1 MEIIWRLMDKVPDEL
16 KLPSKLLR
24 LKHTPDGILLWR
36 KAYYNIKQE
45 IEEAEKLKEET
56 KQIRK

>member
-1 MEIIWRLMDKVPDEL
+1 MDKVPDEL